1 MTVKDFSY
9 YLSVLMAKE
18 VKDTRYLAA
27 KSYIESGNIKSFTE
41 IFDII
46 PKSIIVRDSGI
57 NFVRL
62 RNKITHPDKFTVKD
76 IVTLSK
82 LIGIDSRR
90 LYDLIAQAIEKPG
103 RKKG

>member
-1 MTVKDFSY
+1 
-9 YLSVLMAKE
+9 MAKE

-27 KSYIESGNIKSFTE
+27 KSYIESGNIKSFKE

-76 IVTLSK
+76 IQALSR
-82 LIGIDSRR
+82 LVDIDSRK
-90 LYDLIAQAIEKPG
+90 LYDLIAKALEKS
-103 RKKG
+103 KKGK

>member
-1 MTVKDFSY
+1 
-9 YLSVLMAKE
+9 MAKE

-46 PKSIIVRDSGI
+46 PKSVLVRDSGI

-76 IVTLSK
+76 IQVLSQ
-82 LIGIDSRR
+82 LIDIDSRR
-90 LYDLIAQAIEKPG
+90 LYDLIARVLEKP
-103 RKKG
+103 KKGR